1 MSVML
6 KNCSQ
11 RELKFCVWLKIWF
24 LLSFYDDAD
33 NDPYEG
39 IYDTIV
45 EDFTVPI
52 AQGMGFTP
60 RELANRVYA
69 SAQQPQT
76 PNAFLL
82 LSPPANDPT
91 GDPKVTLFH

>member
-1 MSVML
+1 
-6 KNCSQ
+6 
-11 RELKFCVWLKIWF
+11 
-24 LLSFYDDAD
+24 
-33 NDPYEG
+33 
-39 IYDTIV
+39 
-45 EDFTVPI
+45 
-52 AQGMGFTP
+52 MGLTP

-91 GDPKVTLFH
+91 GDPKVTLFHQLAQYTARQGLPTEWDAMAFAFKGDVHGPQSDITTVIWQPEYFNRTP